1 MIDINDLM
9 GMGYLEAMNQEK
21 DPLKAYSDWVESK
34 ILTSGHERLVENT
47 LGLVGE
53 SGEVAE
59 KVKKLIRD
67 KHKFTAE
74 EIFIPGGFPQSS
86 CVLADISEQNAS
98 LASISGVHVVIF
110 SHSMRFCEIPSVQYA

>member
-47 LGLVGE
+47 LGLV
-53 SGEVAE
+53 
-59 KVKKLIRD
+59 K
-67 KHKFTAE
+67 
-74 EIFIPGGFPQSS
+74 
-86 CVLADISEQNAS
+86 
-98 LASISGVHVVIF
+98 
-110 SHSMRFCEIPSVQYA
+110 